1 MGRNIF
7 VKLSKVL
14 FACFD
19 LLIVNIGILLAFR
32 VKFGHNIPEYNWNS
46 YESVWLGLSLV
57 SLVVFYMFD
66 LYSNWRRKSIYNLIY
81 AIVLSV
87 GTLSLFTMA
96 LTFWYRGFSFPRSV
110 IVLSFLIQVVLFI
123 SIRSLV
129 WWAAKRKYGRRR
141 VLIID
146 EKREQAFLFAKK
158 FLQHTTG
165 WFVIHDVLEAERWK
179 KMIHTI
185 HEVDVVLLS
194 PMLSRE
200 ERAEILSYCSRYGKE
215 VLLVPELFELFILDA
230 EPQQIDDMLVLSVQP
245 PGLSAAQL
253 FLKRLFD
260 IVASLALITLLSP
273 AMLILFILV
282 PATSRGPAIF
292 KQERMG
298 RNGKEYMIYKF
309 RSMVQDA
316 EKYTGPM
323 LAVEKDS
330 RITPLGHF
338 IRATRLDEIPQLFNV
353 LKGDMSLVGP
363 RPERAFFI
371 EQFSEMLPD
380 YTYRMSVKPG
390 ITGMAQ
396 VMARYST
403 TAEDKLRFD
412 LMYVRNYSL
421 ALDIKILLQT
431 IRVVFQW
438 GQSKGVQH
446 SEEACHDEV
455 LNQLGNYEAAAGR
468 DTITREK

>member
-1 MGRNIF
+1 MGRNLV
-7 VKLSKVL
+7 VKLSKML

-19 LLIVNIGILLAFR
+19 LLVVNIGIILAFR
-32 VKFGHNIPEYNWNS
+32 VKFGDNIPDYNWIS
-46 YESVWLGLSLV
+46 YESVWPGLSLI
-57 SLVVFYMFD
+57 SLIIFYMFD

-81 AIVLSV
+81 AILLSV

-110 IVLSFLIQVVLFI
+110 IVLSFLIQAVLFI
-123 SIRSLV
+123 GIRSFI
-129 WWAAKRKYGRRR
+129 WWAAKRRYGRRR

-146 EKREQAFLFAKK
+146 ETKEQALLFARK
-158 FLQHTTG
+158 FLQHTAG
-165 WFVIHDVLEAERWK
+165 WFVIHDVLEVVSWK
-179 KMIHTI
+179 RMTNVI

-253 FLKRLFD
+253 FIKRLFD
-260 IVASLALITLLSP
+260 IMASLVLITLLSP
-273 AMLILFILV
+273 VMLILFILV
-282 PATSRGPAIF
+282 PITSKGPAIF
-292 KQERMG
+292 KQERIG
-298 RNGKEYMIYKF
+298 CNGKEYMIYKF
-309 RSMVQDA
+309 RSMVHDA
-316 EKYTGPM
+316 ERYTGPM
-323 LAVEKDS
+323 LAVEKDP

-353 LKGDMSLVGP
+353 LKGNMSLVGP

-371 EQFSEMLPD
+371 EQFSEILPD

-421 ALDIKILLQT
+421 ALDIKILFQT

-438 GQSKGVQH
+438 GQSRGVKNY
-446 SEEACHDEV
+446 EEVMCDEV
-455 LNQLGNYEAAAGR
+455 MNQLMGYETAVGDER
-468 DTITREK
+468 VTKK